1 MEKVWEIAKNEA
13 KLCYGFIR
21 RDVSMGMLPI
31 PVFTTASLLYR
42 NAPTE
47 EIVIAIA
54 SEFAYLNLHLDD
66 VLTASRNPPS
76 RTLVS
81 LLVCRG

>member
-42 NAPTE
+42 NAPME
-47 EIVIAIA
+47 EIAVAIA
-54 SEFAYLNLHLDD
+54 SASPNLPFCYLCAD
-66 VLTASRNPPS
+66 SFQKP
-76 RTLVS
+76 
-81 LLVCRG
+81 CF

>member
-1 MEKVWEIAKNEA
+1 MATTREKVWEIAKNEA

-42 NAPTE
+42 NAPTD
-47 EIVIAIA
+47 EIVFAIA
-54 SEFAYLNLHLDD
+54 SALPSQPAFNT
-66 VLTASRNPPS
+66 LTMY
-76 RTLVS
+76 
-81 LLVCRG
+81 